1 MSGDEGHVTS
11 YLLDG
16 PDTLGLVQRL
26 VEAAEYLPGRH
37 AAHETTLDHA
47 GLNIGVG
54 IVSILG

>member
-1 MSGDEGHVTS
+1 MPGDEGYVTS

-16 PDTLGLVQRL
+16 PDTLGFVQRL
-26 VEAAEYLPGRH
+26 VKAAEYPPGRH

-54 IVSILG
+54 IVPILG